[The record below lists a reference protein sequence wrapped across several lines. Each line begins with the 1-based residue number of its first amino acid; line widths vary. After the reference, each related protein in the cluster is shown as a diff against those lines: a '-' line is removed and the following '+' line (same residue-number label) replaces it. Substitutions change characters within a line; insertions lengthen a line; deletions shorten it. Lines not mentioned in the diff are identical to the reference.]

1 MADPDRLRLQQAL
14 VGAGV
19 LLLAAGLAWGASGI
33 PSTAGYQGVGPNFLP
48 WVVTVVLALCGAL
61 LLWQAL
67 NGGYREMETPSG
79 ADRGDW
85 PAIAWVVAGV
95 VANAAL
101 ITTLGFV
108 ISCTLCFVL
117 AVRGLRLSEG
127 HAGGGLMRT
136 LQDVATGALIAA
148 PAFWLFTK
156 LLSINLPGL
165 TGTGWL

>member
-1 MADPDRLRLQQAL
+1 MADPDQPRLQQAL

-33 PSTAGYQGVGPNFLP
+33 PSTAGYQGVGSNFLP
-48 WVVTVVLALCGAL
+48 WVVTVVLAVCGAL

-67 NGGYREMETPSG
+67 NGGYREMEAPSG
-79 ADRGDW
+79 AERGDW
-85 PAIAWVVAGV
+85 PAIAWVAAGV

>member
-67 NGGYREMETPSG
+67 RAQPL
-79 ADRGDW
+79 
-85 PAIAWVVAGV
+85 IAPDG
-95 VANAAL
+95 L
-101 ITTLGFV
+101 TLA
-108 ISCTLCFVL
+108 VL
-117 AVRGLRLSEG
+117 AG
-127 HAGGGLMRT
+127 
-136 LQDVATGALIAA
+136 LIAVVSLA
-148 PAFWLFTK
+148 
-156 LLSINLPGL
+156 
-165 TGTGWL
+165 GTAVFIKK